1 MSEIH
6 FIVEEAPEGGYV
18 ARAVGADIVTEA
30 DDLPSLHAQVRD
42 AVHCHF
48 NERRKVARPDPPA
61 YHPRRSTGGMRVPRD
76 LSGADLVKRLGRFGY
91 SVTPDGQSYAADQ
104 HHAWRA
110 SHHYPQSR
118 PVADWD
124 AGGDSG

>member
-42 AVHCHF
+42 AVHCRFDEGHTT
-48 NERRKVARPDPPA
+48 P
-61 YHPRRSTGGMRVPRD
+61 G
-76 LSGADLVKRLGRFGY
+76 LIRLHITREE
-91 SVTPDGQSYAADQ
+91 VLAA
-104 HHAWRA
+104 
-110 SHHYPQSR
+110 
-118 PVADWD
+118 
-124 AGGDSG
+124 

>member
-30 DDLPSLHAQVRD
+30 DDLHGLRVHVRD

-48 NERRKVARPDPPA
+48 D
-61 YHPRRSTGGMRVPRD
+61 
-76 LSGADLVKRLGRFGY
+76 
-91 SVTPDGQSYAADQ
+91 DGQLPSLIRLHITREEVLAA
-104 HHAWRA
+104 
-110 SHHYPQSR
+110 
-118 PVADWD
+118 
-124 AGGDSG
+124 